1 MAHEIMNNE
10 MFSVRLAPWHKQGT
24 VLDNPPTT
32 REAIRAAG
40 LDWTVEMLP
49 NYIHEDSVVR
59 DAAAFEIGGSDSY
72 VTAHATGAF
81 STVRWNDDG
90 PYILGT
96 VSDQYKVVQNE
107 EAFQV
112 FDEILLP
119 AGYEY
124 ETAGAIKGGKKVWIM
139 AKAPDAF
146 TVANGDQIR
155 KYLLLVTSHD
165 GSAQVRFFPTAVRVV
180 CNNTLQWALS
190 GASEGFAIPHKGDV
204 QNKMHLAANL
214 LRRAEGE
221 FTHAKAMF
229 DLMTEHRMT
238 ELQVIKFW
246 ESIVPDLT
254 KRNDPELKRNV
265 WKPMF
270 EALAEGFHFGRG
282 NRGETLW
289 DAYNAVTEYVDH
301 RRNTSS
307 ERVVEYAMFGSGSRI
322 KIAAF
327 DQAVTL
333 IRKGPVNEAAFI
345 GVN

>member
-1 MAHEIMNNE
+1 MAHEIMNGE
-10 MFSVRLAPWHKQGT
+10 MFSVRLTPWHKQGT

-32 REAIRAAG
+32 REAIRAAK
-40 LDWTVEMLP
+40 LDWEVDMLP
-49 NYIHEDSVVR
+49 NFIQKQQY
-59 DAAAFEIGGSDSY
+59 SDLSRNGIP
-72 VTAHATGAF
+72 VAQTPLVDLHATGSF
-81 STVRWNDDG
+81 STVRWTDDG

-180 CNNTLQWALS
+180 CNNTLQWALE
-190 GASEGFAIPHKGDV
+190 GASDGFAIPHKGDV
-204 QNKMHLAANL
+204 HNKMQLAANL
-214 LRRAEGE
+214 LQRAEGE

-246 ESIVPDLT
+246 ESIVPELT

-301 RRNTSS
+301 RRGTAA
-307 ERVVEYAMFGSGSRI
+307 ERVVEYAMFGGGSKV

-327 DQAVTL
+327 DKAVAL
-333 IRKGPVNEAAFI
+333 VKKGPVESAFV
-345 GVN
+345 GMN

>member
-1 MAHEIMNNE
+1 MAHEIMNGE
-10 MFSVRLAPWHKQGT
+10 MFSVRLAPWHKQGV
-24 VLDNPPTT
+24 VLNAPPTT
-32 REAIRAAG
+32 REAIKAAG
-40 LDWTVEMLP
+40 LNWTVEMLP
-49 NYIHEDSVVR
+49 NFIHEHTDTM
-59 DAAAFEIGGSDSY
+59 GMLH
-72 VTAHATGAF
+72 HATGSF
-81 STVRWNDDG
+81 STVRWTEEG

-96 VSDQYKVVQNE
+96 VSDQYRVVQNE

-146 TVANGDQIR
+146 SVANGDEIR

-238 ELQVIKFW
+238 ELQVIRYW
-246 ESIVPDLT
+246 ESIVPEL
-254 KRNDPELKRNV
+254 KRRNEDSKRNV

-301 RRNTSS
+301 RRRTG
-307 ERVVEYAMFGSGSRI
+307 ETRIVEYAMFGGGSKM

-327 DQAVTL
+327 DKAVDLVQSARTDT
-333 IRKGPVNEAAFI
+333 PVFM